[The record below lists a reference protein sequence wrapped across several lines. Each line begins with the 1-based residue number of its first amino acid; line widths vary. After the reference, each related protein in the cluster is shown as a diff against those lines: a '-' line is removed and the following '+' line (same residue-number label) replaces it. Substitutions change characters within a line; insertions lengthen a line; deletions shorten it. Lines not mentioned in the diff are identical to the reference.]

1 MSPLQEC
8 ATFRHA
14 GPGER
19 QRPARAQSF
28 YECPAV
34 RHIHCAER
42 AMECGSV
49 RYRRFGKFHGGSF
62 AAALEAMRN
71 HQTSLSFRAKRG
83 IPPCLMKS
91 RETTNKARFL
101 ALLGMTANSQSRE
114 AFCLPLS
121 AYCLPYRRLPKRGR
135 TVSVRYCG
143 TNRNS
148 LVRCAACGNSRK
160 PPSKLLSPAKADRAP
175 RRCRGTP
182 RIQRERPGASG
193 G

>member
-1 MSPLQEC
+1 MSPL
-8 ATFRHA
+8 
-14 GPGER
+14 G
-19 QRPARAQSF
+19 ARSSDTLALASANAPLAPRVF
-28 YECPAV
+28 MNV
-34 RHIHCAER
+34 
-42 AMECGSV
+42 
-49 RYRRFGKFHGGSF
+49 RRFNIFIVPKAPWSAVASGTAVFVKFHGGSF
-62 AAALEAMRN
+62 AAALQAMRN